1 MKKYK
6 LICIILSIII
16 IGFWLPGSQALAFTP
31 KQIYQKTGPGVV
43 FIFASAGSTSG
54 SVGTG
59 SIIREDGLV
68 ITNAHL
74 FKKKGSSRLLS
85 DISVFLKPRKL
96 SGNQKKDLTRRY
108 RGKIVDYDIPLDLAL
123 VKMTGVDVPLAIVEF
138 ADSEKVVIGDQVY
151 AIGHP
156 EQGGLWSL
164 TTGVISAYWEDYGG
178 VHGKNLFQTDAS
190 INRGNSGGPLLDEQG
205 IMIGINSMIAR
216 NAVDGLMITDVNFS
230 IKSNVALK
238 WLNRKGYHLTATRSV
253 PSKSGETVAT
263 VSGMPDKIEPYR
275 EKALTKE
282 TVEPEQQTPA
292 ETQKKVTMAPKKQE
306 KQAQL
311 PMVVPKKERII
322 SIRPAKPDKKFIAQ
336 GPGTGKILTEKNP
349 YNMDELIEGMQEME
363 DMMEEM
369 KGMID
374 EFKKRRER

>member
-6 LICIILSIII
+6 LICIVLSIILT
-16 IGFWLPGSQALAFTP
+16 GFCLLCSQALAFTP

-43 FIFASAGSTSG
+43 FIFASEGSTSG

-59 SIIREDGLV
+59 SIIRKDGLV

-96 SGNQKKDLTRRY
+96 SGNHKKDLTRRY
-108 RGKIVDYDIPLDLAL
+108 RGKIVAYDIPLDLAL
-123 VKMTGVDVPLAIVEF
+123 VKMTGVDVPIAIVDF

-164 TTGVISAYWEDYGG
+164 TTGVISAYWQDYGS

-216 NAVDGLMITDVNFS
+216 KAADGLMITDVNFS

-238 WLNRKGYHLTATRSV
+238 WLSRKGYHFTATRSV

-292 ETQKKVTMAPKKQE
+292 ETQKKVTTTPKKPE
-306 KQAQL
+306 KQAK
-311 PMVVPKKERII
+311 PPRVEPKKERII
-322 SIRPAKPDKKFIAQ
+322 IERPSKPKKKF
-336 GPGTGKILTEKNP
+336 
-349 YNMDELIEGMQEME
+349 ELIEGMQEME

-374 EFKKRRER
+374 EFKKRRKR

>member
-1 MKKYK
+1 
-6 LICIILSIII
+6 
-16 IGFWLPGSQALAFTP
+16 
-31 KQIYQKTGPGVV
+31 
-43 FIFASAGSTSG
+43 
-54 SVGTG
+54 
-59 SIIREDGLV
+59 
-68 ITNAHL
+68 
-74 FKKKGSSRLLS
+74 
-85 DISVFLKPRKL
+85 
-96 SGNQKKDLTRRY
+96 
-108 RGKIVDYDIPLDLAL
+108 
-123 VKMTGVDVPLAIVEF
+123 
-138 ADSEKVVIGDQVY
+138 
-151 AIGHP
+151 
-156 EQGGLWSL
+156 
-164 TTGVISAYWEDYGG
+164 
-178 VHGKNLFQTDAS
+178 
-190 INRGNSGGPLLDEQG
+190 
-205 IMIGINSMIAR
+205 MIGINSMIAR
-216 NAVDGLMITDVNFS
+216 KAADGLMITDVNFS

-238 WLNRKGYHLTATRSV
+238 WLSRKGYHFIAARSV

-263 VSGMPDKIEPYR
+263 VPIMPDKIEPYR

-306 KQAQL
+306 KQAQP

-374 EFKKRRER
+374 EFKKRRKR